1 MTLMEEKMEVPYFG
15 KMYLFSMSCG
25 FCKYHKA
32 DIEAEEQKDPCKYT
46 IDIDSEKDM
55 KIRVVKSSGAT
66 VKIPHMITMESGP
79 SSDGYVTNMEGLL
92 NRIKAIIESA
102 RDNAEDD
109 SDKKKAKNMLKKLT
123 KAMWG
128 QDKLK
133 IRLHKLFL

>member
-1 MTLMEEKMEVPYFG
+1 MADPSTMKGQQCPICHKNTMTLMEEKMEVPYFG

-32 DIEAEEQKDPCKYT
+32 DIEADEQKDPCKYT

-79 SSDGYVTNMEGLL
+79 SSDG
-92 NRIKAIIESA
+92 
-102 RDNAEDD
+102 
-109 SDKKKAKNMLKKLT
+109 
-123 KAMWG
+123 
-128 QDKLK
+128 
-133 IRLHKLFL
+133 